1 MSNDAQEQ
9 FDNAVKSLIVAES
22 ALTDALRNA
31 TNAPPTTP
39 ADRWAPVRALQA
51 QAQLHILHA
60 ISYDLSEI
68 RDALPDALTNTPARP
83 PELAL

>member
-9 FDNAVKSLIVAES
+9 FDNAVKSLIAAES

-31 TNAPPTTP
+31 NNAPATTP
-39 ADRWAPVRALQA
+39 VDRWAPVRALQA

-68 RDALPDALTNTPARP
+68 RDALPAALTSASASLP
-83 PELAL
+83 